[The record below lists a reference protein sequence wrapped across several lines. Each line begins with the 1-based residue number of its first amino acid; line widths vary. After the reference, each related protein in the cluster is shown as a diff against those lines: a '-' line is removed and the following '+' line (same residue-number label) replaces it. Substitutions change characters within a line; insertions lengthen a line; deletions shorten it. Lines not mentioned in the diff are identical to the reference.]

1 MAIVVSNTN
10 YTGEVLES
18 LLALAATGNQLAE
31 RGLVRIE
38 PGVSKKFFIPRIK
51 GGTMLRKRVEQPTDS
66 DSKGDFTY
74 SERALEPKE
83 FMAFTTFNPR
93 SFESVWRKFQ
103 PKGNLVFAELPAEA
117 QNALLAELAK
127 CVDFELGGHM
137 INGQYAETGDTN
149 LFNGFVY
156 RINADADKVVALPFG
171 TSDMIGKLKALRK
184 AIPATMRSN
193 PGLRILMSQTD
204 ADKYD
209 DELTSQ
215 PNKGSNWTDG
225 NPERYKGIAIEAL
238 AQWPDNFLVATITG
252 DGINTNLW
260 AACNLSEDEDVI
272 QIDKLTNA
280 GEKYFFKMLMEMDTN
295 TAFGE
300 ELVVLDTRGI
310 TVASTAVEFAKE
322 AGDINVKVHAE
333 GGYTAAASGTGFTVA
348 VTDAGVKITATSNA
362 AGSATRTGTVTI
374 TMKEDTTVTKTIS
387 LSQLHE

>member
-1 MAIVVSNTN
+1 MAIVISNTN

-18 LLALAATGNQLAE
+18 LLTLAATGNQLVD
-31 RGLVRIE
+31 RGLIRME

-137 INGQYAETGDTN
+137 INGQYAETGDSN

-156 RINADADKVVALPFG
+156 RINADSDKVVALPFG
-171 TSDMIGKLKALRK
+171 ASTMIGKLQELRK

-215 PNKGSNWTDG
+215 AYKGSNWTDG

-280 GEKYFFKMLMEMDTN
+280 GEKYFFKMLMKMDTN

-310 TVASTAVEFAKE
+310 TLEKTAVEFAKE

-333 GGYTAAASGTGFTVA
+333 GGYTAAVSGTGFTVA
-348 VTDAGVKITATSNA
+348 VTDAGVKISATSNA
-362 AGSATRTGTVTI
+362 SGSATRTGTVTI